1 MWGAQKMIKILEQTS
16 IAVLIGLTALHS
28 GVALGSIGESNLS
41 EKEKLEDQELQNEY
55 KENVKIENWQQ
66 QISQAQIK
74 EVIQIELKDKQTGI
88 ELILKTADQSQL
100 IPLII
105 TEDNILIIDIL
116 DAVLKLPD
124 GENFIVENPS
134 EQISQIT
141 AIQTSSN
148 SLRIT
153 VTGNGTVP
161 TAQVIPSS
169 ENLILSLTPPINTVE
184 SEEEIEIVAT
194 QEEEAAQEFFV
205 PNTSVATGTDTP
217 IMDTPFSAQVV
228 SEEVIRS
235 QQAIALKDVLTNVSS
250 VTFGGTT
257 GGRET
262 IFGIRGF
269 GNQFSNTVPILRDG
283 FRLYGGFQGITEVSH
298 LQQVE
303 VLKGPSSILYGQ
315 IEPGGVINLNSKKPL
330 DEPFAE
336 VELQLGN
343 QGLVRPRFDI
353 SGGLNPSGNLRYRLN
368 GVYSNEA
375 SFRDFNQPL
384 ERFAYAPIV
393 TYAISDDTDLSLAVE
408 YINDTNPA
416 DFGLSSF
423 GDGVAPVP
431 RSRVINDPSDIVN
444 KNFISAGYNLE
455 HRFNENWKLCNAFRY
470 MSYNYD
476 YNIIALPTI
485 VNGPTVTRF
494 FADQDGQQGSY
505 SFYTNAVGKFFTGS
519 VKHELLAGIDYN
531 WSEESILTLF
541 GGPTSI
547 NVFDPDYNAIP
558 KPNRSDLPLFGDTF
572 TSSNRLGIY
581 LQDQVSLLEN
591 LILVA
596 GLRYDTITQNTNN
609 LQTDFNQGGNTLQT
623 DSAVTPRM
631 GLLYRPI
638 PEISFFSN
646 YSQSFTPNSG
656 IDISGNPL
664 EPERGEGFEIGV
676 KAELF
681 EQQLLTTLTYFNINK
696 NNVAVS
702 DPVNPLFLSTI
713 GTQQSQGI
721 ELDIVGEIL
730 SGWKIISN
738 YSYINAKVTEDTDPN
753 FVDNRLFGIPY
764 NMANLWTTYEIQSGA
779 LQGLA
784 FGIGFNYV
792 GDRFGDLANTYTV
805 GDYIIGNAAIFYQ
818 RDKYRVALNL
828 RNFTNANYV
837 RAVSGLQTGIEPG
850 EPFTI
855 IGSFSVQF

>member
-1 MWGAQKMIKILEQTS
+1 
-16 IAVLIGLTALHS
+16 
-28 GVALGSIGESNLS
+28 
-41 EKEKLEDQELQNEY
+41 
-55 KENVKIENWQQ
+55 
-66 QISQAQIK
+66 
-74 EVIQIELKDKQTGI
+74 
-88 ELILKTADQSQL
+88 
-100 IPLII
+100 
-105 TEDNILIIDIL
+105 
-116 DAVLKLPD
+116 
-124 GENFIVENPS
+124 
-134 EQISQIT
+134 
-141 AIQTSSN
+141 
-148 SLRIT
+148 
-153 VTGNGTVP
+153 
-161 TAQVIPSS
+161 
-169 ENLILSLTPPINTVE
+169 
-184 SEEEIEIVAT
+184 
-194 QEEEAAQEFFV
+194 
-205 PNTSVATGTDTP
+205 
-217 IMDTPFSAQVV
+217 
-228 SEEVIRS
+228 
-235 QQAIALKDVLTNVSS
+235 
-250 VTFGGTT
+250 
-257 GGRET
+257 
-262 IFGIRGF
+262 
-269 GNQFSNTVPILRDG
+269 
-283 FRLYGGFQGITEVSH
+283 
-298 LQQVE
+298 
-303 VLKGPSSILYGQ
+303 
-315 IEPGGVINLNSKKPL
+315 
-330 DEPFAE
+330 
-336 VELQLGN
+336 
-343 QGLVRPRFDI
+343 
-353 SGGLNPSGNLRYRLN
+353 
-368 GVYSNEA
+368 
-375 SFRDFNQPL
+375 
-384 ERFAYAPIV
+384 
-393 TYAISDDTDLSLAVE
+393 
-408 YINDTNPA
+408 
-416 DFGLSSF
+416 
-423 GDGVAPVP
+423 
-431 RSRVINDPSDIVN
+431 
-444 KNFISAGYNLE
+444 
-455 HRFNENWKLCNAFRY
+455 

-476 YNIIALPTI
+476 YNVIALPTI

-505 SFYTNAVGKFFTGS
+505 SFYTNAVGKFSTGS

-609 LQTDFNQGGNTLQT
+609 LQTDFNQGGNTQQT
-623 DSAVTPRM
+623 DSAVTPRI

-681 EQQLLTTLTYFNINK
+681 EQQLLTTLTYFNISK

-730 SGWKIISN
+730 PGWKIIGN

-779 LQGLA
+779 LQGLG

-837 RAVSGLQTGIEPG
+837 RAVSGNQTGIEPG
-850 EPFTI
+850 EPFII